1 MAPLDMAEAAWARG
15 DLEQAAHGYEVH
27 IRRAAA
33 SDDLAYPRRQALRCL
48 TTLGERALETGDL
61 GAAVRA
67 FVRAVAIGPTYPDLK
82 RKLASALAASGQL
95 KEARRL
101 LDLAIEAN
109 PGFAFARVDRAVM
122 DFAAGY
128 CEEALHEVEEACRL
142 EPKLRQERLQAARA
156 AYCRGNTQAALL
168 NLRHV
173 VPAGRNP
180 ADFFTD
186 VGDELVSRGRPEL
199 AVSEYRRALAAEPL
213 YVDTRLRLARALYA
227 CGQTLEAAIEAQK
240 CVEANPRY
248 DEARAL
254 LAQWSDPSRPKESAL
269 RPLAEPM
276 PRAG

>member
-15 DLEQAAHGYEVH
+15 DLEQAAHGYEIH
-27 IRRAAA
+27 LRRAGPL
-33 SDDLAYPRRQALRCL
+33 DDVAYPRRQALRCL
-48 TTLGERALETGDL
+48 TAIGERALELGDV
-61 GAAVRA
+61 GAAVKA
-67 FVRAVAIGPTYPDLK
+67 FVRAVALGPAYPDLK
-82 RKLASALAASGQL
+82 RKLAAALAASGQH

-109 PGFAFARVDRAVM
+109 PGYAFARVDRAVM

-128 CEEALHEVEEACRL
+128 CEEALHEIEEACRL
-142 EPKLRQERLQAARA
+142 EPKLRHERLQAARA
-156 AYCRGNTQAALL
+156 AYGRGNTQAALI

-173 VPAGRNP
+173 VPTGRNP

-199 AVSEYRRALAAEPL
+199 AVSEYRRALAVEPL
-213 YVDTRLRLARALYA
+213 YVDTRLRLARALHA
-227 CGQTLEAAIEAQK
+227 CGQTLEAVIEAQK
-240 CVEANPRY
+240 CLEANPRY

-254 LAQWSDPSRPKESAL
+254 LAQWADPSRPQESVL
-269 RPLAEPM
+269 RAMVEPM

>member
-1 MAPLDMAEAAWARG
+1 MAEAAWARSE
-15 DLEQAAHGYEVH
+15 LEQAAHGYEVH
-27 IRRAAA
+27 LRRAGPT
-33 SDDLAYPRRQALRCL
+33 DDLAYPRRQALRCL
-48 TTLGERALETGDL
+48 TTLGEQALEEGDI

-82 RKLASALAASGQL
+82 RKLASALAAGGQL

-109 PGFAFARVDRAVM
+109 PNYAFARVDRAVM

-128 CEEALHEVEEACRL
+128 CEEALHEIDEACRM
-142 EPKLRQERLQAARA
+142 EPRLRHERLEAALLA
-156 AYCRGNTQAALL
+156 HKRGNSAAALL

-173 VPAGRNP
+173 VPTGRNP

-186 VGDELVSRGRPEL
+186 VGDELVARGRPEL
-199 AVSEYRRALAAEPL
+199 AVSEYRRALAVEPL

-227 CGQTLEAAIEAQK
+227 CGQTLEAVMETQK
-240 CVEANPRY
+240 CLEANPRY

-254 LAQWSDPSRPKESAL
+254 LAQWSDPSRPKEGSL